1 MIPDDVVD
9 RVRNETDV
17 VSIIGEFVK
26 LKRVGNS
33 FRGPCPFHH
42 GKNPNFSVT
51 DRGYNCFKCG
61 ESGDV
66 FTFVQKHLGMDFV
79 ESVKWVGER
88 SGVDVQEVARRSPE
102 RDTREPLWEV
112 NASAAEFFRAELWDS
127 PEGRTA
133 RDYLASRGISREDAD
148 RFGIGYSPRDSATM
162 RGALRTLGFE
172 DDRQLAAGLLRT
184 KQDKP
189 ELTARFRGRLMFPI
203 HDSAGHVVG
212 FGGRIL
218 GAGEPKYLNSAESEI
233 FAKSTLLYG
242 LNWAKQSIRKA
253 DRLIIVEGYFDA
265 IRLMLAGINEVVAPM
280 GTALTEQQAATIRK
294 YTKNVY
300 LLYDSDQA
308 GLKATFR
315 SGDHLLSTGVSARVI
330 SLPDG
335 EDPDTF
341 VAKTGAEG
349 FERVAN
355 EAVDVFE
362 RKIQILER
370 SGWFGDL
377 RKKRE
382 ALDKLIP
389 TIRATSDLLLRD
401 LYITRTTE
409 VAGVS
414 REMLVREL
422 EVAPRERRAPR
433 ETGGAPRETGGPP
446 RDMGPPPDAPVQS
459 RARERRA
466 DHRALGVRAERELVR
481 MLLHQRRYADAA
493 AERVGPD
500 MFADPAYRAI
510 FTELTT
516 RDHEAPIDEIA
527 AGLDEDATEVL
538 QELMNENGGI
548 DRAEESIDGSIN
560 NMLSREIAHRL
571 GEIDRML
578 PLAGTDE
585 QDDLIREKKRL
596 AADMQALGR
605 PRWKKF
611 NPNR

>member
-1 MIPDDVVD
+1 
-9 RVRNETDV
+9 
-17 VSIIGEFVK
+17 
-26 LKRVGNS
+26 
-33 FRGPCPFHH
+33 
-42 GKNPNFSVT
+42 
-51 DRGYNCFKCG
+51 
-61 ESGDV
+61 
-66 FTFVQKHLGMDFV
+66 
-79 ESVKWVGER
+79 
-88 SGVDVQEVARRSPE
+88 
-102 RDTREPLWEV
+102 
-112 NASAAEFFRAELWDS
+112 
-127 PEGRTA
+127 
-133 RDYLASRGISREDAD
+133 
-148 RFGIGYSPRDSATM
+148 M

-203 HDSAGHVVG
+203 HDVSGQVVG

-253 DRLIIVEGYFDA
+253 DRLVIVEGYFDV

-280 GTALTEQQAATIRK
+280 GTALTEQQASTIRK
-294 YTKNVY
+294 YTKNVF

-315 SGDHLLSTGVSARVI
+315 SGDHLLTTGVSARVI
-330 SLPDG
+330 TLPDG

-389 TIRATSDLLLRD
+389 TIRATSDRLLRD

-422 EVAPRERRAPR
+422 EVAPRERRVA
-433 ETGGAPRETGGPP
+433 RETGGPP
-446 RDMGPPPDAPVQS
+446 REGGRPPREHDGPPPDMDSPFDEPMPV
-459 RARERRA
+459 RRRERRA

-481 MLLHQRRYADAA
+481 MLLHQRRYVDAVF
-493 AERVGPD
+493 ERVGSD

-516 RDHEAPIDEIA
+516 RDHESTIDEIA
-527 AGLDEDATEVL
+527 VGLDEDATEVL

-560 NMLSREIAHRL
+560 NMLSREIDKRL
-571 GEIDRML
+571 AEIDRIL
-578 PLAGTDE
+578 PLAGPDE